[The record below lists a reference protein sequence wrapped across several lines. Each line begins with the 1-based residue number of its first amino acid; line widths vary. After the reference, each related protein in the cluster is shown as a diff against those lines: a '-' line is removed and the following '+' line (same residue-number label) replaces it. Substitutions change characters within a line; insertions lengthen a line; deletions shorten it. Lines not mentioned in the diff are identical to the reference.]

1 MNQIIIKI
9 LSIINDKLW
18 IFISVLIMYTGIYF
32 TYKLKGINFNIIKM
46 TKELLKKEKNSTG
59 INSFK
64 TLMLSL
70 AGRIGVGSI
79 SGIALAIYLGG
90 PGTIFWIWFISI
102 LSAPLTYAETY
113 LGIKYRVKDK
123 NSDNIHTT

>member
-59 INSFK
+59 INSFNHH
-64 TLMLSL
+64 
-70 AGRIGVGSI
+70 
-79 SGIALAIYLGG
+79 
-90 PGTIFWIWFISI
+90 
-102 LSAPLTYAETY
+102 LTTSFP
-113 LGIKYRVKDK
+113 K
-123 NSDNIHTT
+123 